1 MIVQFLAHGA
11 GGSKGPINYI
21 LNDKDSNNKT
31 REPLPK
37 ILSGDP
43 DITSMLIDMNK
54 RKFKYTSCVLAF
66 RDSENPTDKQIKD
79 VLKDFRNTFVPG
91 LGPDRVDMLQVLHR
105 DKGNT
110 EIHIIIPMVE
120 IKSGRQFNINPPGKH
135 AQQLSRDF
143 QAFWNDRLGYDQVV
157 PDPFKVQL
165 SKFDYVAKKL
175 ERGIDSKTDD
185 RINKSSTRVKI
196 KQTTSEIFVKAIK
209 SGKVKNRDEL
219 VSLIKSKGINV
230 TRQGDDYISIKFEGQ
245 EKATRFK
252 GEIFKKDANYP
263 VLIKQYANM
272 DSGKKL
278 TSFELVQVKNRIII
292 GANYRKQFNNKAF
305 EIKPKRITTGGGSKP
320 KINLPSIPSF
330 NTQQKSKPIS
340 TLNTDMF
347 QKKNKNKIKPVSN
360 KNSQNSAPSSSSNVG
375 KLDRTFGV
383 NKSLASLQGQ
393 IDAASADLA
402 NATTLEDRIRAE
414 QKLQELM
421 AQRNRLLADLE
432 EAKKAE
438 LNDQDFTR
446 TRRPKIR

>member
-31 REPLPK
+31 REPLPE

-79 VLKDFRNTFVPG
+79 VLKDFRNTFAPG
-91 LGPDRVDMLQVLHR
+91 LGPDRVYMLQVLHR

-165 SKFDYVAKKL
+165 SKFDYVAKKM
-175 ERGIDSKTDD
+175 EKGIDSKTDD

-209 SGKVKNRDEL
+209 SGKVNNRDEL

-230 TRQGDDYISIKFEGQ
+230 TRQGDDYISIKFDGQ

-252 GEIFKKDANYP
+252 GEIFKKNANYP
-263 VLIKQYANM
+263 ALIKQYANM
-272 DSGKKL
+272 DSRKKL

-292 GANYRKQFNNKAF
+292 GTNYRKEFNKKAF
-305 EIKPKRITTGGGSKP
+305 EIKPKRLTTGGNGKP
-320 KINLPSIPSF
+320 KIKPPSTSSL
-330 NTQQKSKPIS
+330 NAKKMQNKDVSVKSESNPQAKA
-340 TLNTDMF
+340 NN
-347 QKKNKNKIKPVSN
+347 QIKAI
-360 KNSQNSAPSSSSNVG
+360 KNSNNTSSPTTPVNKV
-375 KLDRTFGV
+375 DRTFGV

-393 IDAASADLA
+393 IDAAQADLA

-432 EAKKAE
+432 EAKKSE

-446 TRRPKIR
+446 SRRPKIR

>member
-1 MIVQFLAHGA
+1 MVVQFLAHGA

-21 LNDKDSNNKT
+21 LSDKDSNNKK
-31 REPLPK
+31 RDPLPE

-43 DITSMLIDMNK
+43 DITSMLIDMNR

-66 RDSENPTDKQIKD
+66 RDSENPTDKEIKD

-110 EIHIIIPMVE
+110 EIHILIPMVE

-143 QAFWNDRLGYDQVV
+143 QALWNHRLGYDQVV

-175 ERGIDSKTDD
+175 KKGLDDKTDS

-219 VSLIKSKGINV
+219 VGLIKSKGINV
-230 TRQGDDYISIKFEGQ
+230 TRQGYDYISIKFDGQ

-252 GEIFKKDANYP
+252 GELFKNDANYP
-263 VLIKQYANM
+263 ALIKQYANM
-272 DSGKKL
+272 DSKKKL
-278 TSFELVQVKNRIII
+278 TSFELANIKNRIII
-292 GANYRKQFNNKAF
+292 GTNYRKQFNKKAF
-305 EIKPKRITTGGGSKP
+305 EIKPKRMPTGGNIKP

-330 NTQQKSKPIS
+330 NSQQKIKPVS

-347 QKKNKNKIKPVSN
+347 QKKSKNQIKPVSI
-360 KNSQNSAPSSSSNVG
+360 KNSQNSPPSNSSNVG
-375 KLDRTFGV
+375 KLDWTFGV

-393 IDAASADLA
+393 IDAAQADLA

-432 EAKKAE
+432 EAKIAE

-446 TRRPKIR
+446 TKRPKIR